1 MRADL
6 HMHSIHSDGTLTVHK
21 LLKHATT
28 KNLDVIS
35 LTDHDSVNGVAKAI
49 EYGKKFG
56 IKVIP
61 GIELSTFHNGE
72 SVHILGYFNNHIP
85 GEIYE
90 FSKQVRLQ
98 RRRRIIKMAKNCETM
113 HGLKVDY
120 KRLLKPVG
128 IITRAHLIRELALSN
143 PEYTTKE
150 IAHNFL
156 LEHCPAYI
164 PSTILDT
171 MDGIKMLKEL
181 NALVVLAHPVL
192 LEDNDVEDIIKF
204 GVDGIEGIYPK
215 NKVGDEERF
224 RQLCQKYNLFITAG
238 SDYHGIIDYS
248 HGDMADNVLLDEEVE
263 EFLRRLGEKSEN

>member
-6 HMHSIHSDGTLTVHK
+6 HMHSIHSDGTLTVFK
-21 LLKHATT
+21 LLKRATT

-35 LTDHDSVNGVAKAI
+35 LTDHDSVNGVEKAL

-61 GIELSTFHNGE
+61 GIELSTYRNGE

-85 GEIYE
+85 KELYDYAKKI
-90 FSKQVRLQ
+90 RLQ
-98 RRRRIIKMAKNCETM
+98 RRGRIIKMAKNCERL

-128 IITRAHLIRELALSN
+128 IITRAHLIREIALSN
-143 PEYTTKE
+143 PIYTTKE
-150 IAHNFL
+150 VANNFL
-156 LEHCPAYI
+156 LEHCPAFI
-164 PSTILDT
+164 PSSNLDT
-171 MDGIKMLKEL
+171 ADGIKMLKEL

-192 LEDNDVEDIIKF
+192 LEDNDVEDIIKL

-215 NKVGDEERF
+215 NKDGDEERF
-224 RQLCQKYNLFITAG
+224 RELCKKYNLFITAG

-248 HGDMADNVLLDEEVE
+248 HGDMADNVLLDGEVE